1 MNDPLREKLTYK
13 IQLSLLNSP
22 SRQLNLTQSNYKN
35 RYRITE
41 KSQQVYGR
49 LRKSLKAT
57 VLREILIRNKTVYDL
72 VAIIISFLV

>member
-41 KSQQVYGR
+41 KFQQVYGR

-72 VAIIISFLV
+72 VAKIISFLV